1 MKLLTL
7 LVIAGAVGSSVAL
20 ALYVLLWRANVAV
33 RKMAARAA
41 LPTPWRWTQI
51 RCGPR
56 HLMKGERI

>member
-41 LPTPWRWTQI
+41 
-51 RCGPR
+51 
-56 HLMKGERI
+56 